1 MEETVYTT
9 PNGQQ
14 VGESEL
20 KSYYGDEFDSLVED
34 GTLKAEVSSTENI
47 QPSNGEILYTTPNG
61 MEVGESE
68 LKSYYGD
75 EFDSLVQDG
84 TLKKKDEP
92 EFSSQEEGMEST
104 TKEESTDGSLESGE
118 AKQDFSFLNQQKEG
132 YREIRDERG
141 RKLDIYAGNPL
152 NDTPEAVKFSQAYI
166 DASPQYQEY
175 KSRIEKLSAARERGK
190 GLTSQPEA
198 PDEKQNIQNFIANES
213 TTDGSVSM
221 MSKAY
226 QNNKQYDVNNDGVI
240 DQKDIEAV
248 DKKKEAALTEHNKEV
263 DESKSTYKTIFDETG
278 RQFAP
283 GDDKIQ
289 ELKKYTE
296 RKAVEIENQKKEWLE
311 KERLSNQRNEQIAND
326 QEFAELLTN
335 DSLSKIAKDNISAED
350 RIKAFNKQFG
360 RYGFSAM
367 PTISNAIGNGFGVVD
382 INGNVIDVDL
392 DQIEDFDLLTEFLK
406 NNADLNISPKD
417 DLMDVANK
425 KAVKFFEDKGL
436 NYYAVSAGGRNYK
449 HLQDKL
455 TLADA
460 LLEDPNSQYQKYSE
474 EDTRRF
480 PDLFMTLKN
489 GIVVPKTPATLAK
502 IVEDGEQQ
510 YEKLAEVYGAGS
522 VFDTYISDTMDEFDF
537 FAEKERQ
544 NSMALAA
551 EVDKASKKAYD
562 VSQAESERI
571 FGKQFQDIEVVVN
584 EKGEIILGQGD
595 LKTLNDYE
603 QYRQLSNNI
612 NSINI
617 SQKEAA
623 NSYLN
628 ARTFFDMKFDK
639 SITENTKRNYEGFK
653 GEFNK
658 GYKRGS
664 AGDVLLWYG
673 MGLTGHDSQ
682 TREEMSKEVAAYLQS
697 ANNSTESLALK
708 RHNRYTRK
716 GFFDSGSEYWATV
729 FRDPF
734 EVAGALFAN
743 SMSQMLP
750 YGLKIAVPIMG
761 ARIVQRGRQG
771 AIGGAA
777 ATAAVGGE
785 GGIPGLAIGA
795 GLGAIEGAGETFAIA
810 SGLVE
815 YTNAIL
821 DVAAEKGY
829 NPTLPQDWKT
839 AMEDDE
845 VWKDA
850 RNRGLA
856 RGVPI
861 ALVNM
866 LTVKMGGKIFGAGRR
881 AFTQSA
887 VAKSAMVGA
896 EFSTVTLGEGLG
908 EVAAQASRMAFI
920 GDQDKFAWNEVGDE
934 MLGSLGAPVQY
945 ANIAKNMY
953 DVNSRAQKIQFAE
966 SLTDVKNIMKET
978 ASPKKILAWTNNM
991 RETGQIDDVTYQQ
1004 ITDNLAAKKTAQEY
1018 IKNGNPDLAIAEE
1031 EVASEV
1037 ATEEAVED
1045 VAPRFKGAFTNKK
1058 LRADQET
1065 TTEEA
1070 AQRVKNRDKKLFDET
1085 QEAPGIPGAP
1095 KISDVTTDGEV
1106 STGVYSNENGQ
1117 VDIIISS
1124 TGTNQNF
1131 VGYYRV
1137 YENGKPTNKF
1147 TSKMQVVDGKGFGKM
1162 IANAQTQL
1170 PEGHQW
1176 METKSVSKDGL
1187 RVWNK
1192 SKEKGY
1198 KESVDENGN
1207 VITKEVT
1214 LNQATK
1220 EGITGK
1226 STDYKDVVVSKAEAD
1241 NIVNELQEIYPGI
1254 ETSTIKGGPG
1264 KVKIK
1269 IKLPVL
1275 ESTTETTTEAV
1286 TEDVAPTD
1294 QETVSQKT
1302 TVESVIQK
1310 VRGRGRKAKLKSR
1323 VAELIKSRN
1332 FYQQSKEIY
1341 GPQISEINKEI
1352 NEIITSGK
1360 VRSKENQVKLP
1371 QLGQS
1376 YTVNGRKYNAK
1387 QFVKILNKMSS
1398 KDLIN
1403 SNIIIRNPNQEVQDI
1418 LKTKNQEI
1426 DAIQKPSTE
1435 KVDVQQQSTD
1445 GETLGTRDTQ
1455 ETPTQESQE
1464 KIQVDQTQVKI
1475 EKQLEIDGITP
1486 EFKEA
1491 KDNIPTLTIYE
1502 EGTDKVIEKIIGKE
1516 AVEKAKAEGKK
1527 GQRGTDL
1534 VAVRERVQIIEIG
1547 GKKYKFT
1554 VQLYDDGTARYQ
1566 VSEIDRGGISI
1577 KNLSKDEYY
1586 NLLNQEE
1593 VQVDQAKKEVDQEVT
1608 LEPAVTEDGEID
1620 YEAEDK
1626 VRNIAKERDLGIT
1639 SDREI
1644 AFIARDK
1651 DGKIVGGAYTS
1662 YDNSTGKYTFDVVVD
1677 KSVEGKGVG
1686 SKLLDQVKDLPFE
1699 IQDMNPE
1706 ATVEVD
1712 VVSPVMEKMLKSKGF
1727 EVIEKI
1733 GPSRFLMSPKTETPT
1748 TEVSE
1753 VVEETKVDQEVEK
1766 VVKDEA
1772 EVLAQALG
1780 LNISSKKGDARFE
1793 IAEEVE
1799 LEDEVSIK
1807 KIEDAM
1813 NKMLDAQIQFTE
1825 PTSQPDTKVNAV
1837 KVSKVNKKEIA
1848 KALKKLGLNEDEVIV
1863 TLEEFDNTP
1872 TLMAMSD
1879 VLATGKSL
1887 KDSQGNPIDVR
1898 GGLMYNLL
1906 GPNKNL
1912 AWAGVDFEGA
1922 QKMVDNAVKVYQ
1934 NNKEYFNNWWADNP
1948 KYKGMV
1954 PLTVMRMAD
1963 SAIYSNEATF
1973 RWINPTIKKY
1983 SLEAR
1988 TEAFKTFVKDLDK
2001 PITGKDLKKAKADF
2015 KKFLENNPEIKTIDQ
2030 LLDAVVKD
2038 SQERAKKKTKEDATA
2053 EAGHLP
2059 LDSKKYLFHKIFSP
2073 AKTQKVGG
2081 RLIAKTL
2088 NDIDSQPDQKS
2099 MFSEKLLLDDIGEP
2113 AMMQARKGDVMGFM
2127 GIDVIN
2133 PKVVRADHQNY
2144 GWGPKGKFLGVLE
2157 TPTNGINVFPEF
2169 FAKASR
2175 VFKPEIEKATGKP
2188 KSLPSKEK
2196 VRDQVGGSFFI
2207 DNAFVGARIKAS
2219 KMSPIEIITAKLRYA
2234 FPQVN
2239 VINSQQEFNKKIN
2252 EPGVLTSKVKGKVIL
2267 GLTKDGQIYL
2277 NPDKATLATPIHE
2290 FGHIWIDFLRS
2301 KASGKKGTALL
2312 NKGLELIKDT
2322 SYYEKAKKKYGEFDA
2337 DGNLTNEDLVLE
2349 EALVEGIATKGENIA
2364 KASVRSNFLSWLNGM
2379 YKYIQ
2384 EKFTTSKETKME
2396 DIANLSIDDFQ
2407 NIALAD
2413 LFSGKTAMEKE
2424 AAAFDPAFEAGKT
2437 SRARFEVMGGLSAIE
2452 IIREGRKQGF
2462 TDASIIEV
2470 VKSMYPKLTIEEIKS
2485 TIDFEGGQIG
2495 LFQDYNVPASFG
2507 NVIGGMREG
2516 IAMLSDIRNTLK
2528 KTKKKRDKE
2537 GKPLT
2542 RIQMREMAGKLLR
2555 NHEVY
2560 KLLTGNKQ
2568 LQKQLEVD
2576 LDKLM
2581 DIDEGK
2587 NLSERMD
2594 LLKTQIRSM
2603 KVNESNLQSMKK
2615 RITSLLRQQVAIKE
2629 VTKSEY
2635 NKALRI
2641 LRDAKLDNFDA
2652 SMLKIEK
2659 LAEDIEVRQK
2669 KALIAETIKN
2679 FTNLAK
2685 VGRSKSGRTV
2695 SKGRIDASGIR
2706 FFAEA
2711 AKQLKAFAK
2720 NDEKTI
2726 NRLQAELFDVVDGL
2740 VTGVKAEVQA
2750 AVDKMESETK
2760 DSKATREEMALVN
2773 KLGIYSLLSQIN
2785 SKSLEDI
2792 KSILQNFKNVEDASR
2807 QQLGNQIYQRARRN
2821 REIKEGTDN
2830 LMSESF
2836 NDIITSDRTTFRPVS
2851 NEEKTTFGTKVLD
2864 KWDGNSESTVEVDGK
2879 TFRVVIEETVSEKT
2893 KKISTKNVIQIQ
2905 EKEFLTEDEIKDNWA
2920 SLRERILSAKGK
2932 DKAAG
2937 KIVNEML
2944 KSFKK
2949 IKDKRFYIKFFNQ
2962 LAKNPASST
2971 NTLLRLMETKNNKF
2985 LSENVID
2992 KLADMSEDYIRG
3004 KFNQKDYMDALA
3016 NSIFGFDKGIQGV
3029 MDNASKNVDLK
3040 MEKGVKNFNIG
3051 ELMNLYA
3058 LMKNEETALMILE
3071 GGRGSFKFRSD
3082 LQQQLDEILDSKTK
3096 EFVDR
3101 TVEYLSDQ
3109 YYEGVNEV
3117 YEATNYVSLPKT
3129 KNYFPRQVK
3138 TDQKTQQQ
3146 LVDAVKDGDFHKAF
3160 NAQYASAL
3168 KNRSANLGQ
3177 VQTRGR
3183 DFFSVLDNHFSEME
3197 KFKAYAEGLKD
3208 VSAVFKSD
3216 GISKAM
3222 LVTGSNS
3229 RILKQLTQT
3238 INPEALME
3246 LMSNDLLD
3254 KNLSRFTVG
3263 VLAFKAVQI
3272 LKQATSFITA
3282 YADYNYNPNFK
3293 PKGAGGVI
3301 AKEIQDALGFAYDTA
3316 RMAINYRKNF
3326 QEAKKVSATFR
3337 DRVEDGDL
3345 YSLATGIQR
3354 NRSVLNKGKFARK
3367 FEKAAGWTTQVGD
3380 QLGVMGYFINYK
3392 RNIENGM
3399 SRDKALR
3406 AFNKYNETQQTRRA
3420 QDLSAIQLMKS
3431 PFLRLF
3437 TAFASTS
3444 ILQLNKFMQE
3454 SYNMVINKDFSKRTV
3469 RSMALNVSLAN
3480 ALFFTAGNFLRLTG
3494 DEEDEEKFVRDLT
3507 AYATGLKM
3515 FQSSLIIL
3523 GDIFEAV
3530 NLMYLNDMDPYS
3542 ARNRASK
3549 QYNPIVDTFFE
3560 FYAGL
3565 QDVSDKTKTDKEVES
3580 AYRRMATK
3588 MLYLSSV
3595 NIDPLLAMS
3604 DLFKDDVELDETIPA
3619 ILGFPKG
3626 ALKDPKDP
3634 DKPLRWINFEAY
3646 QEKKTLEKYFENL
3659 PEFIEMEKQ
3668 KNEIKEDI
3676 KEEKGKALFD

>member
-92 EFSSQEEGMEST
+92 KFSSQEEGMEST

-190 GLTSQPEA
+190 GLTSQPES

-296 RKAVEIENQKKEWLE
+296 RKGVEIENQKKEWLE

-326 QEFAELLTN
+326 QEFAGLLTN

-474 EDTRRF
+474 EDTKRF

-510 YEKLAEVYGAGS
+510 YDKLAEVYGAGS

-603 QYRQLSNNI
+603 QYRQLSNNL

-673 MGLTGHDSQ
+673 MGLTGHDAQ
-682 TREEMSKEVAAYLQS
+682 TREEMAKEVAAYLQS

-716 GFFDSGSEYWATV
+716 GFFDLGSEYWATV

-734 EVAGALFAN
+734 EMMGSLFAN

-785 GGIPGLAIGA
+785 GGIPGLVVGA

-829 NPTLPQDWKT
+829 DPTSPQDWKT

-908 EVAAQASRMAFI
+908 EVAAQGSRMAFI

-1037 ATEEAVED
+1037 ATEEAVTED

-1124 TGTNQNF
+1124 TGTDQNF

-1220 EGITGK
+1220 EGITGE

-1302 TVESVIQK
+1302 TVESAIQK

-1426 DAIQKPSTE
+1426 DAIQESSTE
-1435 KVDVQQQSTD
+1435 KVDVQQPSTD
-1445 GETLGTRDTQ
+1445 GETMGARDTQ

-1464 KIQVDQTQVKI
+1464 EVQVDQTQEEI
-1475 EKQLEIDGITP
+1475 EGQLKIDGITP
-1486 EFKEA
+1486 EFKES
-1491 KDNIPTLTIYE
+1491 KDNIETLTIYE
-1502 EGTDKVIEKIIGKE
+1502 EDTDKVIEKIRGKE
-1516 AVEKAKAEGKK
+1516 AIEKAKAEGKK
-1527 GQRGTDL
+1527 GQKGTDL
-1534 VAVRERVQIIEIG
+1534 AAISTRTQIKEIG
-1547 GKKYKFT
+1547 GKKYKFDI
-1554 VQLYDDGTARYQ
+1554 QLYDDGARYQ
-1566 VSEIDRGGISI
+1566 VSEIDKAGNSI
-1577 KNLSKDEYY
+1577 KTLSKDEYS
-1586 NLLNQEE
+1586 NLLNQE
-1593 VQVDQAKKEVDQEVT
+1593 KS
-1608 LEPAVTEDGEID
+1608 
-1620 YEAEDK
+1620 EA
-1626 VRNIAKERDLGIT
+1626 
-1639 SDREI
+1639 
-1644 AFIARDK
+1644 
-1651 DGKIVGGAYTS
+1651 
-1662 YDNSTGKYTFDVVVD
+1662 
-1677 KSVEGKGVG
+1677 
-1686 SKLLDQVKDLPFE
+1686 
-1699 IQDMNPE
+1699 
-1706 ATVEVD
+1706 
-1712 VVSPVMEKMLKSKGF
+1712 
-1727 EVIEKI
+1727 
-1733 GPSRFLMSPKTETPT
+1733 
-1748 TEVSE
+1748 
-1753 VVEETKVDQEVEK
+1753 ETKVDQEVEK
-1766 VVKDEA
+1766 AVKDEA

-2001 PITGKDLKKAKADF
+2001 PIKGKDLKKAKADF
-2015 KKFLENNPEIKTIDQ
+2015 KQFLSNNPEIKTIDQ
-2030 LLDAVVKD
+2030 LLDAVIKD

-2059 LDSKKYLFHKIFSP
+2059 LNSKKYLFDKLFTSAKSQKAGGKMLVKALEGIDPSP
-2073 AKTQKVGG
+2073 ELKEK
-2081 RLIAKTL
+2081 
-2088 NDIDSQPDQKS
+2088 
-2099 MFSEKLLLDDIGEP
+2099 FSEKLLLDDIGEP

-2144 GWGPKGKFLGVLE
+2144 GWGPKGKFLGLLE

-2337 DGNLTNEDLVLE
+2337 DGNLTNEDLVAE

-2659 LAEDIEVRQK
+2659 LAEDIEARQK

-2750 AVDKMESETK
+2750 AVDKMESETI

-2836 NDIITSDRTTFRPVS
+2836 NDIITSDRTTFRPIS

-2864 KWDGNSESTVEVDGK
+2864 KWDGNSESIVEVDGK

-2905 EKEFLTEDEIKDNWA
+2905 EKEFLTQQEIKDNWA

-3016 NSIFGFDKGIQGV
+3016 NSIFGFDKGMQGV

-3082 LQQQLDEILDSKTK
+3082 LQQQLDEVLDSKTK

-3129 KNYFPRQVK
+3129 KNYFPRQVE

-3293 PKGAGGVI
+3293 PKGVGGVI

-3565 QDVSDKTKTDKEVES
+3565 QDVSDKTKTDKEVEK

-3595 NIDPLLAMS
+3595 NIDPFLAMS

-3626 ALKDPKDP
+3626 ALKDQIDP
-3634 DKPLRWINFEAY
+3634 AKPLRWIDFEAY
-3646 QEKKTLEKYFENL
+3646 QEKKAQEKYLENL
-3659 PEFIEMEKQ
+3659 PEVQEVEKLQ
-3668 KNEIKEDI
+3668 NEAKEDI
-3676 KEEKGKALFD
+3676 NEAIKDMLKSN